1 MAVTLRAF
9 LSLVIAITA
18 VLLNPAAGPEVGKA
32 PSLFAQTAQTALDRE
47 FPSNSISYLLL
58 DVHTGTILAER
69 WINLDKPIPV
79 GSLIKPFTAMAY
91 AQSHNHFPAVLC
103 DGQHDSC
110 WLPHGHGRLTL
121 SDAIAQSCNA
131 YFLTLAREVPVE
143 QANAVLNSYSLP
155 SVDAGNKSLAL
166 AGLSNDLQVSPLT
179 LARAYARLAHDARNR
194 GDAEILSGMQGSART
209 GTARAV
215 SLALP
220 GRSALAKTGTA
231 RCTHLPRGS
240 ADGFT
245 VLLYPADDP
254 RLVLLVR
261 EHGVTGATTAATAA
275 QMLRALEPGQ
285 P

>member
-1 MAVTLRAF
+1 VAVTLRAF
-9 LSLVIAITA
+9 FTVVIATTA
-18 VLLNPAAGPEVGKA
+18 GLLSPTADPAVGKA
-32 PSLFAQTAQTALDRE
+32 PSLFAHTAQTTLDRG
-47 FPSNSISYLLL
+47 FPSSSVSYLLL
-58 DVHTGTILAER
+58 DVHSSAILAER
-69 WINLDKPIPV
+69 WANLDKPIPV

-91 AQSHNHFPAVLC
+91 AQSHKHFPAVLC
-103 DGQHDSC
+103 DGARDSC

-131 YFLTLAREVPVE
+131 YFLTLAREVPVD
-143 QANAVLNSYSLP
+143 QANAVFNSYSLP

-166 AGLSNDLQVSPLT
+166 AGLSDSLLMSPLT
-179 LARAYARLAHDARNR
+179 LARAYARLALDARNN
-194 GDAEILSGMQGSART
+194 GDAEILSGMQGSARK

-231 RCTHLPRGS
+231 RCTHLPPGS

-254 RLVLLVR
+254 RLVLFVR
-261 EHGVTGATTAATAA
+261 EHGVTGAITAATAA
-275 QMLRALEPGQ
+275 QMLRTLEPGR